1 MPYHFP
7 NISDYSSDLLEEERK
22 IHCDKMNS
30 YT

>member
-7 NISDYSSDLLEEERK
+7 NISDYSSDLLEEERN
-22 IHCDKMNS
+22 CDKMNS